1 MSFDLICLCV
11 RIVPMEERKAS
22 SAPAVQETQK
32 IVSAGIIVFRHTEE
46 GVKFLI
52 LYHGGDYWNFPK
64 GKLEVA
70 ERSYQAAFREVRE
83 ETGLKQS
90 ELKLVGD
97 FKAFEKFYFKRGSEK
112 IFKVVI
118 LYLAE
123 TKQSRITL
131 SHEHEGYGWFT
142 FLQAKKMLAH
152 HKDNLRIL
160 QQAYAYLQNPTAEKQ
175 PAQKPAHSSVHNR
188 KV

>member
-1 MSFDLICLCV
+1 M
-11 RIVPMEERKAS
+11 
-22 SAPAVQETQK
+22 SAPKEQGTQK
-32 IVSAGIIVFRHTEE
+32 IVSAGIIVFRHTDE

-142 FLQAKKMLAH
+142 FLQAKKILAH

-160 QQAYAYLQNPTAEKQ
+160 QQAYTYLQQPTSQRPATHSKQ
-175 PAQKPAHSSVHNR
+175 PVQAPQHRRPQP
-188 KV
+188 